1 MSQMGRITTNVS
13 AHLEQVHSVN
23 KGRSV
28 KINEPN
34 LSAGPGVN
42 GALNVPVETAKNH
55 PSNMPVVFPPNLEL
69 YNKYSSEIYDEDFE
83 SESENLPDKANL
95 KQIKEIEKKLE
106 EQISKLREDLNL
118 SLNISRNDL
127 SKDFKHDLEI
137 LQRKIDDDKSD
148 IKFITERT
156 DKLWST
162 VADIEKTNEI
172 NSNGAFF
179 SINTE
184 FKEKLFEK
192 IKAEVVQLEQKL
204 NSSQVEESKRILQ
217 ESKKISLQL
226 KDELSGN
233 ISEVKRMSRENVA
246 SIEELRDNLLAQIRK
261 QQELRQV

>member
-13 AHLEQVHSVN
+13 AHLEPVHSVN
-23 KGRSV
+23 KERSV

-34 LSAGPGVN
+34 LSAGSGVN
-42 GALNVPVETAKNH
+42 GALNVQVEAAKNH
-55 PSNMPVVFPPNLEL
+55 PSNMPLVFPPNLEL
-69 YNKYSSEIYDEDFE
+69 NNKYSSEIYDEDFE

-95 KQIKEIEKKLE
+95 KQFIEIEKKLE

-137 LQRKIDDDKSD
+137 LQRKIGDDKSD

-172 NSNGAFF
+172 NSNGTFF
-179 SINTE
+179 SKNTKL
-184 FKEKLFEK
+184 KEKMLEN
-192 IKAEVVQLEQKL
+192 IKAEVAQLEQKL

-217 ESKKISLQL
+217 ESRKISFQL
-226 KDELSGN
+226 KDELSRN

-246 SIEELRDNLLAQIRK
+246 SIEELRDTLLAQIRK
-261 QQELRQV
+261 QQERQV